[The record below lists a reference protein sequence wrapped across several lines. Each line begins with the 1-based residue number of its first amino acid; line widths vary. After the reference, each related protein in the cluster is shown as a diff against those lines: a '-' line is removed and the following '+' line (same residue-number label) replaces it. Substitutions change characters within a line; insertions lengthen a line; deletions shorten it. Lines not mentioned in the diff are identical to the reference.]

1 MTKKQN
7 NQKYVKLNDY
17 KRDKNS
23 AYVYELDP
31 SPIYRENMA
40 DRDPLSRVQD
50 RAMHDILHKLCLYGS
65 LIDRSHRSHK
75 LKNSKDII
83 DEYGKGDVYDCHVG
97 GNNELVLLYR
107 PDYKAKKVE
116 LLNIG
121 THKELKLRESY
132 VFVTSQVFIESALYE
147 LDLGV
152 EEIELR
158 NDYTMRIRF
167 SNDEVRTLDVKPMIR
182 KDAKAWPLRK
192 LSFFMHAA
200 EIMDSGIHFREDIVR
215 WRGCN
220 FYLTFDQL
228 YYESDHCGYAYSLQ
242 DGQITA
248 DPYLQLVI

>member
-1 MTKKQN
+1 MTKKQD

-31 SPIYRENMA
+31 SQRYQKNVAKRN
-40 DRDPLSRVQD
+40 LSRIQD

-75 LKNSKDII
+75 LQNSKDIKK
-83 DEYGKGDVYDCHVG
+83 YGKGDVYDCHVG

-121 THKELKLRESY
+121 THEELNLGESY
-132 VFVTSQVFIESALYE
+132 IFVTGQVFIESALYE

-167 SNDEVRTLDVKPMIR
+167 SNDEVRALDVKPMIR

-200 EIMDSGIHFREDIVR
+200 EIMDSGIHFRDDIVR
-215 WRGCN
+215 WRGCS

>member
-1 MTKKQN
+1 MTKKQD

-23 AYVYELDP
+23 AYVYKLDP
-31 SPIYRENMA
+31 LPIYKENMA
-40 DRDPLSRVQD
+40 KLDLSRVQD

-75 LKNSKDII
+75 LQNSKNII
-83 DEYGKGDVYDCHVG
+83 KKYGKGDVYDCHVG

-107 PDYKAKKVE
+107 PDYKTKVVE
-116 LLNIG
+116 LLYIG
-121 THKELKLRESY
+121 DHEQAGLGESY
-132 VFVTSQVFIESALYE
+132 VFVTGQVFIESALYE

-215 WRGCN
+215 WRGCS

-228 YYESDHCGYAYSLQ
+228 YYESDHCGYTYSLQ

>member
-1 MTKKQN
+1 MTKKN
-7 NQKYVKLNDY
+7 SKYVELDDY

-23 AYVYELDP
+23 AYVYELKP
-31 SPIYRENMA
+31 LRRYNENMA
-40 DRDPLSRVQD
+40 KLDLSRVQD
-50 RAMHDILHKLCLYGS
+50 TAMHDILHKLCLYGS
-65 LIDRSHRSHK
+65 LIDHSHRSHK
-75 LKNSKDII
+75 LQNSKNIV
-83 DEYGKGDVYDCHVG
+83 EKYGKGDVYDCHVG
-97 GNNELVLLYR
+97 SNNKLVLLYR
-107 PDYKAKKVE
+107 PDYKDKSVY
-116 LLNIG
+116 LLYIG
-121 THKELKLRESY
+121 DHKQAGLGESY
-132 VFVTSQVFIESALYE
+132 VFVTGQFFIESALYE

-192 LSFFMHAA
+192 LDFFTQAA
-200 EIMDSGIHFREDIVR
+200 EIIDNGIHFREDIVR
-215 WRGCN
+215 WRGCS